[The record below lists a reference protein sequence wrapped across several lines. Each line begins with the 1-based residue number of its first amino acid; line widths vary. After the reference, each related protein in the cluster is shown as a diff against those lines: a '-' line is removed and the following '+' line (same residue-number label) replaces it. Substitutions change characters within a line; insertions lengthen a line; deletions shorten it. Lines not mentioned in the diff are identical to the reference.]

1 MLDIDDLT
9 DFDKNLYNIH
19 LRVSRQRL
27 NQPFKYR
34 KDFSKLDADKSLQLK
49 KLSLFFLRFKHIK
62 PEEFFT
68 APYSLYTD
76 ETYFDL
82 SYYNSLKAV
91 KAYTL
96 YQKKL
101 LTLDPDSNEQLLNI
115 QQSLLFILSFCR
127 ENSLALDK
135 YLNHMTGLTPSFLLH
150 LKEHNINIY
159 TLFGFRSFGRDAFQ
173 LDSET
178 VRFIIGDDLYN
189 QIDSLRTKLFA
200 SKRASMLVTQ
210 GLQKIQTKLQ
220 QNTCNQP

>member
-1 MLDIDDLT
+1 MLDIEELT

-19 LRVSRQRL
+19 LRTSRQRL

-34 KDFSKLDADKSLQLK
+34 KDFSNLDAEKILQLK
-49 KLSLFFLRFKHIK
+49 KLSLFFSRFKHIK

-68 APYSLYTD
+68 APYSLYAD
-76 ETYFDL
+76 ENYFDL
-82 SYYNSLKAV
+82 GYYNSLKAV

-101 LTLDPDSNEQLLNI
+101 ITLDPDSNEQLINI
-115 QQSLLFILSFCR
+115 QSSLQFILSFCR
-127 ENSLALDK
+127 ENNLTLDK
-135 YLNHMTGLTPSFLLH
+135 YLEHMAGITPSFLLH

-159 TLFGFRSFGRDAFQ
+159 TLFGFRSFGKEAFQ

-200 SKRASMLVTQ
+200 SKKASLLVSQ

-220 QNTCNQP
+220 QNTCIQP